1 MRYKILLTGKNNAV
15 INDFFAQLD
24 ERIDSLTTSMRWE
37 DIINHMKYFEPD
49 AFCYCINNESLDNI
63 NKMVSLKPRLEEKQI
78 PLIVVGS
85 EEDCSEFEKTA
96 VRTADLI
103 LPKPLKAAEIEE
115 YIIKYLEE
123 REFTE
128 DAGGTDK
135 EGAKTADKERTAEK
149 VQIPLEGQT
158 AEKEKKTG
166 RKHILVVD
174 DSVTMLKAIKEHLHE
189 HYDVATAISGK
200 VAMKFL
206 EKKKTDLILLDYE
219 MPEENGPEV
228 LQKLRANEAT
238 KNLPVIFLTGITE
251 RKKIEKALVLR
262 PQGYLLKPVDH
273 EKLLAVI
280 GKALGEGE
288 NGK

>member
-37 DIINHMKYFEPD
+37 DILNHIKYFEPD
-49 AFCYCINNESLDNI
+49 AFCYCINNESLDDI

-96 VRTADLI
+96 VRTADMI

-115 YIIKYLEE
+115 YIIKFLEE
-123 REFTE
+123 WSLTE
-128 DAGGTDK
+128 EESVTEK
-135 EGAKTADKERTAEK
+135 EGVEKTAEK
-149 VQIPLEGQT
+149 ERLAEKEQT